1 MKKGDSFLD
10 HSVVDVNSVLR
21 GRWKVSCLHYCSCC
35 ELFSDTRDSSTEGKR
50 NEEFCWT
57 CFTNIETYYT
67 TGWDCTRLFVPCRFW
82 SIV

>member
-50 NEEFCWT
+50 NEEFC
-57 CFTNIETYYT
+57 
-67 TGWDCTRLFVPCRFW
+67 
-82 SIV
+82 